1 MFFGISVGKKSRK
14 IYFEITHYQQQ
25 DSADALEDIIDKTE
39 FVVALVGKQTR
50 KVIRRVDDEYQGRDC
65 ERLL

>member
-1 MFFGISVGKKSRK
+1 MIVSKDGRYLLILF
-14 IYFEITHYQQQ
+14 T
-25 DSADALEDIIDKTE
+25 IDKTE

-50 KVIRRVDDEYQGRDC
+50 KVVRRVDDEYQGRDC

>member
-1 MFFGISVGKKSRK
+1 MKSSLSECTLAENIGRYLL
-14 IYFEITHYQQQ
+14 ILFT
-25 DSADALEDIIDKTE
+25 IDKTE
-39 FVVALVGKQTR
+39 FVVALVGKQTQ